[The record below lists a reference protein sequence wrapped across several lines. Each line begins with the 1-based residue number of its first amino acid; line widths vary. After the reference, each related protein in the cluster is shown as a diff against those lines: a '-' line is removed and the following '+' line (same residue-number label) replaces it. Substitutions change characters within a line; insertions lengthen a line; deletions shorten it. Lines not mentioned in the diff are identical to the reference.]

1 MNKASFDSLVD
12 QAHDLIVQIPS
23 LFSQPGQVEQAR
35 EVALACHKHM
45 LELGD
50 QNRAEAAYERQQERD
65 LEFPPASAREEQ
77 LRTWDEHQKLHR
89 R

>member
-50 QNRAEAAYERQQERD
+50 QNRAEAIPLALAGAELFLALGH
-65 LEFPPASAREEQ
+65 LE
-77 LRTWDEHQKLHR
+77 K
-89 R
+89 